1 MGVGWSAYL
10 RGKTVQKLSDCSE
23 KIIYVIPPACKVQ
36 KFNFFLL
43 TKPYPPRF
51 NTVAVLL
58 NEQRNE
64 KTYHCSGNTK
74 RNRKGCQVR
83 CNVKI
88 VRKFIDA
95 SSFKHFS
102 LKSRRGFQ
110 PTRRILVTLL
120 APRGVKVTTFIPRR
134 IFSHPTHQGREIN

>member
-1 MGVGWSAYL
+1 MNKGM
-10 RGKTVQKLSDCSE
+10 K
-23 KIIYVIPPACKVQ
+23 
-36 KFNFFLL
+36 
-43 TKPYPPRF
+43 
-51 NTVAVLL
+51 
-58 NEQRNE
+58 

-74 RNRKGCQVR
+74 RNRKDCQVT

-88 VRKFIDA
+88 VRKFIGA

-134 IFSHPTHQGREIN
+134 KFFYTLPIRGVRLTSVTSVCRFFEKERKILPEVFLSHFVFQIFISRKDKY